1 MMMPISQVIQE
12 ESSESDSEASCS
24 HDDQANSNGV
34 GVDSDVPS
42 NDWTEPPL
50 DVVTFDGTWSK
61 RGYTAMYG
69 VGVVTSWDTGHVL
82 DQVVLSK
89 YCRHCSQKMNSL
101 GIDEVQA
108 RKSLEFQTWYAD
120 HEDHCT
126 LNHRGTSALMELEL
140 ETALELWKRSV
151 ERLNLRYV
159 NVVSDGDSKA
169 ITAVQIAEPYGSG
182 VCITKYECVGHVQK
196 RVGYAFITLSKN
208 PPIEIIEIVV
218 KRPYRLEKPLR
229 DALP

>member
-1 MMMPISQVIQE
+1 MMMQSQVIQE

-24 HDDQANSNGV
+24 HDDQADSDGV

-50 DVVTFDGTWSK
+50 DVTVTFDGTWSK
-61 RGYTAMYG
+61 RGYTA
-69 VGVVTSWDTGHVL
+69 HVL

-89 YCRHCSQKMNSL
+89 YCQHCSRKMNSL

-108 RKSLEFQTWYAD
+108 KESVEFQTWYAD

-126 LNHRGTSALMELEL
+126 LNHRGTSALMELEA
-140 ETALELWKRSV
+140 ALVLWKRSV

-159 NVVSDGDSKA
+159 YVVSDGDSKA
-169 ITAVQIAEPYGSG
+169 ISAVQNAEPYGSG
-182 VCITKYECVGHVQK
+182 VCITKFGVWDMCRKG
-196 RVGYAFITLSKN
+196 
-208 PPIEIIEIVV
+208 
-218 KRPYRLEKPLR
+218 
-229 DALP
+229 